1 MKSMLKKSQKK
12 VNQREIDFPEDM
24 RKVKEK
30 KELVL
35 NIKKNWKN
43 FRQPVELVEW
53 KIWNITT

>member
-35 NIKKNWKN
+35 NIKKN
-43 FRQPVELVEW
+43 
-53 KIWNITT
+53 